1 MTAGSFTVPE
11 MMGIFEII
19 LNEAEDLSGVAKHFA
34 QGLPC
39 NLHRILMDYSLT
51 VFGQQCYNARIM
63 SMILY
68 GKRMETDEVNS
79 LE

>member
-1 MTAGSFTVPE
+1 MTAGPFTVPE
-11 MMGIFEII
+11 VMGISDVI
-19 LNEAEDLSGVAKHFA
+19 LNEAEDHSGVAKHFA

-51 VFGQQCYNARIM
+51 VFRQQCYNARNM
-63 SMILY
+63 SKISY
-68 GKRMETDEVNS
+68 GKRMETDEENS